1 MTTSN
6 KTKTNKQTETSKK
19 DEKLKNEF
27 FNTSTLFGE
36 EKTSKDFENFQFQVK
51 FNNLQRIINRKKKSK
66 NFDEVLEKY
75 LEMKSKVGGLSKYE

>member
-6 KTKTNKQTETSKK
+6 KTKTNKQTKTSKK

-36 EKTSKDFENFQFQVK
+36 EKTSKDFEKFKFQIEFK
-51 FNNLQRIINRKKKSK
+51 RLQKIINRKNKTKDFDVVMKK
-66 NFDEVLEKY
+66 F
-75 LEMKSKVGGLSKYE
+75 LEMKSKVGGL

>member
-1 MTTSN
+1 M
-6 KTKTNKQTETSKK
+6 TKTNKQTKTSKK

-51 FNNLQRIINRKKKSK
+51 FNNLQRIINRRKKSK
-66 NFDEVLEKY
+66 NFDVVQKEY
-75 LEMKSKVGGLSKYE
+75 LEMKSKVGGL

>member
-1 MTTSN
+1 MKTSN
-6 KTKTNKQTETSKK
+6 KTKINKQTKASKK

-36 EKTSKDFENFQFQVK
+36 EKTSKDFEMFKFQMK

-75 LEMKSKVGGLSKYE
+75 LEMKSKVGGL

>member
-1 MTTSN
+1 MSKNN
-6 KTKTNKQTETSKK
+6 KKISKK

-27 FNTSTLFGE
+27 FDTPTLFSE
-36 EKTSKDFENFQFQVK
+36 EKTSKDFEMFKFQVK

-75 LEMKSKVGGLSKYE
+75 LEMKSKVGGR

>member
-6 KTKTNKQTETSKK
+6 KTKTNKQTKTSKK

-75 LEMKSKVGGLSKYE
+75 LEMKSKVGGL

>member
-6 KTKTNKQTETSKK
+6 KTKTNKQTKTSKK

-51 FNNLQRIINRKKKSK
+51 FNNLQRIINRRKKSK
-66 NFDEVLEKY
+66 NFDVVQKEY
-75 LEMKSKVGGLSKYE
+75 LEMKSKVGGL

>member
-1 MTTSN
+1 MSKNN
-6 KTKTNKQTETSKK
+6 KKISKK

-27 FNTSTLFGE
+27 FDTPTLFGE
-36 EKTSKDFENFQFQVK
+36 EKTSKDFEMFKFQVK

-75 LEMKSKVGGLSKYE
+75 LEMKSKVGGR

>member
-1 MTTSN
+1 MPTNN
-6 KTKTNKQTETSKK
+6 KSKTNKK

-36 EKTSKDFENFQFQVK
+36 KKTLEEFEKFKFQIEFKRLQKIISK
-51 FNNLQRIINRKKKSK
+51 KKKSK

-75 LEMKSKVGGLSKYE
+75 LEMKSKVGGR

>member
-1 MTTSN
+1 MSKNN
-6 KTKTNKQTETSKK
+6 KKISKK
-19 DEKLKNEF
+19 EEKLHQEF
-27 FNTSTLFGE
+27 FNTPTLFGE
-36 EKTSKDFENFQFQVK
+36 KKTSKDFENFQFQVK

>member
-1 MTTSN
+1 MKTSN
-6 KTKTNKQTETSKK
+6 KTKTNKQTKTSKK

-36 EKTSKDFENFQFQVK
+36 EKTLKDFEMFKFQIK

-66 NFDEVLEKY
+66 NFDEILEKY
-75 LEMKSKVGGLSKYE
+75 LEMKSKVGGR

>member
-1 MTTSN
+1 MKTSN
-6 KTKTNKQTETSKK
+6 KTKTNKQTKVSKK

-36 EKTSKDFENFQFQVK
+36 EKTSKDFEMFKFQMK

-75 LEMKSKVGGLSKYE
+75 LEMKSKVGGL

>member
-1 MTTSN
+1 MSKSN
-6 KTKTNKQTETSKK
+6 KKISKVE
-19 DEKLKNEF
+19 EKLQQEF

-66 NFDEVLEKY
+66 NFDVVQKVY
-75 LEMKSKVGGLSKYE
+75 LEMKSKVGGL

>member
-6 KTKTNKQTETSKK
+6 KTKTNKQTKTSKK

-51 FNNLQRIINRKKKSK
+51 FKNLQRIINRRKKSK
-66 NFDEVLEKY
+66 NFDVVQKEY
-75 LEMKSKVGGLSKYE
+75 LEMKSKVGGL

>member
-36 EKTSKDFENFQFQVK
+36 EKTSKDFEKFQFQVK